1 MHALSQELRTFFSSL
16 LHASRGT
23 DPIIESGNKYGKT
36 DVSHRMNGELL
47 MLECKASERF
57 RALSAADRARM
68 EEILEV
74 VLLNDELRNRN
85 PLHASLID
93 ATVIGNLM
101 NFPMHIFGFP
111 YASYATD
118 GNESLSLCLYAHRQ
132 RARGV
137 PHGIEQEAPAR
148 GASMPRVVYVTA
160 QGEAPPSEALR
171 RVTQRLNMVL
181 EPVAL
186 TLTLTLALALALTLA
201 LALAVTLTL
210 TLALALALALTLT
223 SSLVRRRAR

>member
-1 MHALSQELRTFFSSL
+1 MATALQGKGAVPDIPLFGAVVKRLFELPTAKTFASNGLPVHWPAGFDFTANGVSAQELRAFFSSL
-16 LHASRGT
+16 LQASRGT

-57 RALSAADRARM
+57 RALSAADRTRM

-111 YASYATD
+111 YASYAT
-118 GNESLSLCLYAHRQ
+118 
-132 RARGV
+132 
-137 PHGIEQEAPAR
+137 
-148 GASMPRVVYVTA
+148 
-160 QGEAPPSEALR
+160 
-171 RVTQRLNMVL
+171 
-181 EPVAL
+181 EPQPYP
-186 TLTLTLALALALTLA
+186 
-201 LALAVTLTL
+201 
-210 TLALALALALTLT
+210 
-223 SSLVRRRAR
+223 

>member
-160 QGEAPPSEALR
+160 QGEAPPSEALL

-186 TLTLTLALALALTLA
+186 TLA

-210 TLALALALALTLT
+210 TLSLSLTLT
-223 SSLVRRRAR
+223 RRARSLAARAMRKASSSSSPD

>member
-1 MHALSQELRTFFSSL
+1 
-16 LHASRGT
+16 
-23 DPIIESGNKYGKT
+23 
-36 DVSHRMNGELL
+36 

-85 PLHASLID
+85 PLHATLID

-118 GNESLSLCLYAHRQ
+118 GSQSLSTRTPCRSRSRAHRL
-132 RARGV
+132 GV
-137 PHGIEQEAPAR
+137 PASRAPH
-148 GASMPRVVYVTA
+148 P
-160 QGEAPPSEALR
+160 
-171 RVTQRLNMVL
+171 
-181 EPVAL
+181 
-186 TLTLTLALALALTLA
+186 
-201 LALAVTLTL
+201 
-210 TLALALALALTLT
+210 
-223 SSLVRRRAR
+223 RRRAACPDGALSVRAPCACQPRACRMSRACRT